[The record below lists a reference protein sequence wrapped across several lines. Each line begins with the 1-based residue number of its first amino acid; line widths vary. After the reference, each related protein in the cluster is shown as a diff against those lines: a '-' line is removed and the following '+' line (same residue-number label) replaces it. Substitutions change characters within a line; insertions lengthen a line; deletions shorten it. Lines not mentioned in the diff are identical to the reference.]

1 MPAETVLCRTFAHL
15 PGGQRKGN
23 SMYTFL
29 TTSPWADYELIDA
42 GNFEKLERFGKHI
55 LSRPEPQAIW
65 DPHLPASEW
74 QRANAIFTREKGSQ
88 ERGQWKIKGG
98 TPEQWVIG
106 YERPGGLKLRFRLGM
121 SSFKHVGLFPEQDPN
136 WQFIYEQTRKRRAA
150 QPRVLNLFAYTGA
163 ATLAARAAGAD
174 VTHLDSVK
182 QVNFWAR
189 DNMEASGL
197 DGVRWLVEDAMKYVR
212 REVKRGSKYQ
222 GLILDPPAYGRGP
235 NGEKWQLED
244 ELNEMLKLCKELLD
258 PQDHFFLINLYS
270 LGFSALI
277 LENLVHEIF
286 PHARQNREIGEIYLH
301 DTAAR
306 KLPLG
311 TFCRFAT

>member
-1 MPAETVLCRTFAHL
+1 
-15 PGGQRKGN
+15 
-23 SMYTFL
+23 MYDFL
-29 TTSPWADYELIDA
+29 TTSPWPDYALLDC
-42 GNFEKLERFGKHI
+42 GHFQKLERFGPYV
-55 LSRPEPQAIW
+55 LARPEPQAIW

-74 QRANAIFTREKGSQ
+74 QRADATFTRAAGSASSGDK
-88 ERGQWKIKGG
+88 GQWQLKPKMA
-98 TPEQWVIG
+98 EQWLID
-106 YERPGGLKLRFRLGM
+106 YQRPGGLNLKFRLGL

-136 WQFIYEQTRKRRAA
+136 WQFIYNQTKARRTA

-189 DNMEASGL
+189 DNMEASQL

-244 ELNEMLKLCKELLD
+244 ELNEMLKLSQQLLD
-258 PQDHFFLINLYS
+258 PDDHFFVVNLYS

-277 LENLVHEIF
+277 LDNLVTGIF
-286 PHARQNREIGEIYLH
+286 PTPPATRKLGEIYLL
-301 DTAAR
+301 DAGQR

>member
-1 MPAETVLCRTFAHL
+1 
-15 PGGQRKGN
+15 
-23 SMYTFL
+23 MYDFL
-29 TTSPWADYELIDA
+29 TTSPWPDYELLDS
-42 GNFEKLERFGKHI
+42 GHFQKLERFGQYV
-55 LSRPEPQAIW
+55 LARPEPQAIW
-65 DPHLPASEW
+65 DQALPPAEW
-74 QRANAIFTREKGSQ
+74 HQADATFARAPGSTEKG
-88 ERGQWKIKGG
+88 QWSLQKGM
-98 TPEQWVIG
+98 PEQWVIA
-106 YERPGGLKLRFRLGM
+106 YERPGGLQLRFRLGL

-136 WQFIYEQTRKRRAA
+136 WQFIYNQTLARRAA
-150 QPRVLNLFAYTGA
+150 LPRVLNLFAYTGA

-189 DNMEASGL
+189 DNMEASQL

-244 ELNEMLKLCKELLD
+244 ELNELLKLSQQLLD
-258 PQDHFFLINLYS
+258 PADHFFVVNLYS

-277 LENLVHEIF
+277 LDNLTQAIF
-286 PHARQNREIGEIYLH
+286 PGPKAVRELGEIYLH
-301 DTAAR
+301 DASQR

-311 TFCRFAT
+311 TFCRFAI

>member
-1 MPAETVLCRTFAHL
+1 MLFSFV
-15 PGGQRKGN
+15 
-23 SMYTFL
+23 YDFL
-29 TTSPWADYELIDA
+29 TTSPWPDYELLDS
-42 GNFEKLERFGKHI
+42 GNFQKLERFGPHV
-55 LSRPEPQAIW
+55 LARPEPQAIW
-65 DPHLPASEW
+65 DAHLPASEW
-74 QRANAIFTREKGSQ
+74 ARADATFARAPGSTEKG
-88 ERGQWKIKGG
+88 QWSLKKGM
-98 TPEQWVIG
+98 PEQWVIA
-106 YERPGGLKLRFRLGM
+106 YERPDGLKLRFRLGL

-136 WQFIYEQTRKRRAA
+136 WQFIYNQTRKRRAKL
-150 QPRVLNLFAYTGA
+150 PRVLNLFAYTGA

-189 DNMEASGL
+189 DNMEASQL

-244 ELNEMLKLCKELLD
+244 ELNELLKLSQQLLD
-258 PQDHFFLINLYS
+258 PEDHFFVVNLYS

-277 LENLVHEIF
+277 LDNLTQAIF
-286 PHARQNREIGEIYLH
+286 PGPKAVRELGEIYLH
-301 DTAAR
+301 DAGQR

-311 TFCRFAT
+311 TFCRFAN